1 MNLNNLILLNLGGS
15 PLYASAAV
23 ITVGYLAA
31 VLLTLALYRERHRS
45 AAAVLWLAV
54 FGFVFGVLFA
64 RVLHWYFNAETYASL
79 LGALTD
85 YSVGSY
91 CLPGMLL
98 GIWLAAWLAKKAR
111 LTATVGEL
119 LDAAAPGVALL
130 IAFIRLSALFNTT
143 CRSRILVTAKWLQ
156 FLPFAVATKDAAG
169 NTSYRMASFAIEFL
183 LMLAVTGLTLRFFHE
198 KGFRRMKKG
207 APRTGHT
214 ACYFTLLYAVVAV
227 VLDSTRYDSPLMHFR
242 VISVLN
248 QYSAFIS
255 LAQVFAGFTVL
266 GVLIR
271 YCAASVRCNGW
282 HWYQPASWLGFGLGL
297 FAAIKLG
304 EYNVQRYATYLKC
317 YTIMTASLVGLAVMT
332 MAIYRTCVSRRAL
345 REDGE

>member
-1 MNLNNLILLNLGGS
+1 MNLNNLVLLTLGGH
-15 PLYASAAV
+15 PIYASAAV
-23 ITVGYLAA
+23 ITLGYLLA
-31 VLLTLALYRERHRS
+31 VVLTLLLYLETHRS
-45 AAAVLWLAV
+45 AAAVFALGSL
-54 FGFVFGVLFA
+54 GFVFGVLFA
-64 RVLHWYFNAETYASL
+64 RFLHWYFNAETYSSL

-85 YSVGSY
+85 YSVGSF

-98 GIWLAAWLAKKAR
+98 GIWLAAWLAKKMR

-130 IAFIRLSALFNTT
+130 IALIRLSALFNTT
-143 CRSRILVTAKWLQ
+143 CRSRILVTVKWLQ
-156 FLPFAVATKDAAG
+156 FLPFAVATQDAAG
-169 NTSYRMASFAIEFL
+169 NVSYRVASFALEFL
-183 LMLAVTGLTLRFFHE
+183 LMLLVTVLTARFFHE

-227 VLDSTRYDSPLMHFR
+227 VMDSTRYDSPLMHFR
-242 VISVLN
+242 ILSSLN

-255 LAQVFAGFTVL
+255 LAQIFAGFSML

-271 YCAASVRCNGW
+271 YSAASIRCNGW
-282 HWYQPASWLGFGLGL
+282 RWYQPLSWPL
-297 FAAIKLG
+297 FVVCLVAAIKFG

-317 YTIMTASLVGLAVMT
+317 YTIMTLSCAAIAA
-332 MAIYRTCVSRRAL
+332 MAMLLYRSCVSRKAL
-345 REDGE
+345 RE